1 MFHGSIVALV
11 TPMDDTGAL
20 DDSALAALVE
30 WHLEQGTNAIVI
42 SGTTGESPTLS
53 EAELR
58 RLLDVAVR
66 SAAGRLP
73 IIAGTGTACT
83 AKSIKLTRE
92 AADAGAAAALVVTP
106 YYNRPMQSGLE
117 AHYLA
122 LAEAVELPLVMY
134 NVPKRTGVDMLP
146 ATVARL
152 ARHERI
158 VGLKEAVADP
168 ARVQELLEACPAGFT
183 VLSGDDGSCLAAM
196 QAGAQGV
203 ISVAA
208 NVAPRHMSRLCAA
221 ALAGDWDHARK
232 VDGDLAELFRQLAV
246 ESNPIPVKWGV
257 WRMGLIGPGIR
268 LPLLPLDARL
278 RPALEA
284 CLAELGLLPGENTN

>member
-20 DDSALAALVE
+20 DDSALTALVE
-30 WHLEQGTNAIVI
+30 WHLEQGTDAIVI
-42 SGTTGESPTLS
+42 SGTTGESPTLGD
-53 EAELR
+53 AEFR
-58 RLLDVAVR
+58 HLLEVAVR

-73 IIAGTGTACT
+73 IIAGTGTAST
-83 AKSIKLTRE
+83 AKSIRLTME
-92 AADAGAAAALVVTP
+92 AAEAGASAALVVTP
-106 YYNRPMQSGLE
+106 YYNRPMQTGLE

-122 LAEAVELPLVMY
+122 IAEAADLPLVMY

-168 ARVQELLEACPAGFT
+168 ARVRELRQVCPQDFT
-183 VLSGDDGSCLAAM
+183 VLSGDDSSCLAAM
-196 QAGAQGV
+196 QAGAEGV

-208 NVAPRHMSRLCAA
+208 NVAPRHMRRLCAA
-221 ALAGDWDHARK
+221 ALAGDRDLAARL
-232 VDGDLAELFRQLAV
+232 DGNLAELFRQLAV

-284 CLAELGLLPGENTN
+284 CLEELGLLPGEKTN